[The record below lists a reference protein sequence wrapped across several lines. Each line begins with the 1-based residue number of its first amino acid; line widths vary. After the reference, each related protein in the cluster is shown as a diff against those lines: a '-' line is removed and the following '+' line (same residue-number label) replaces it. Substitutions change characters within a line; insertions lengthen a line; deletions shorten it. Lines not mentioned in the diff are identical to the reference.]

1 MCNCTCLALP
11 VEGHAVVYSAALCA
25 ILHALSCQ
33 CKEVHSRAEMPEA
46 CSLCWL
52 AEAVIPYF
60 PLSSTNLCNSDVP
73 VQCQWNTFWSNL
85 WQCISFHNCLIDN
98 ILYIYC
104 RDIFPVSWCVKL
116 SDITI
121 FVMIFLAEG
130 QWPFFAF
137 MKFLTSPAFMNECYQ
152 RRICHQTYMFWV
164 NFSGE
169 YASAGGMGSMDSDGT
184 KNVRNFNIS
193 PLRCTRNPSI
203 DSNTNMKL

>member
-1 MCNCTCLALP
+1 MQ
-11 VEGHAVVYSAALCA
+11 GHAIVYCSVQCA
-25 ILHALSCQ
+25 IVHALSCQ

-52 AEAVIPYF
+52 AEAVTPYF
-60 PLSSTNLCNSDVP
+60 PLSSTKFCNSDPPSAMP
-73 VQCQWNTFWSNL
+73 VKYMLVKPLAVHIISQLLNWQYTAVTFFPFLGVSNSL
-85 WQCISFHNCLIDN
+85 TLQ
-98 ILYIYC
+98 
-104 RDIFPVSWCVKL
+104 
-116 SDITI
+116 

-137 MKFLTSPAFMNECYQ
+137 MKFLTSPAFMNECNQ
-152 RRICHQTYMFWV
+152 RRLCHQTYMFWV

-169 YASAGGMGSMDSDGT
+169 YVSAGGMGSMDSDGT